1 MMRDSNHEAVWCKG
15 DDCDEL
21 IRIRVTVADAFGGD
35 MYCDDCIEEGKVPE
49 NHPQHPDY
57 DGHFEI

>member
-1 MMRDSNHEAVWCKG
+1 MRIN
-15 DDCDEL
+15 
-21 IRIRVTVADAFGGD
+21 VTVADAFGGD